1 MRRSDQDRLLR
12 DVLADESLAR
22 LRQDSLASGL
32 TSLRQRR
39 RRRTLLATA
48 ASLALM
54 LTVLF
59 VAQRRPAIP
68 AAPAAAVAKTSHVKF
83 INDEQLF
90 ALFPG
95 RPAALIGSP
104 GAQKFIF
111 LDAPIAT
118 SAPLAKP

>member
-22 LRQDSLASGL
+22 LREESLAHGL
-32 TSLRQRR
+32 ASLRQRR
-39 RRRTLLATA
+39 QRRTLLATA

-59 VAQRRPAIP
+59 VAQRRPAT
-68 AAPAAAVAKTSHVKF
+68 AVAKTSHIKF

-104 GAQKFIF
+104 GEQKFIF
-111 LDAPIAT
+111 LDAPAPP
-118 SAPLAKP
+118 SASLAKP